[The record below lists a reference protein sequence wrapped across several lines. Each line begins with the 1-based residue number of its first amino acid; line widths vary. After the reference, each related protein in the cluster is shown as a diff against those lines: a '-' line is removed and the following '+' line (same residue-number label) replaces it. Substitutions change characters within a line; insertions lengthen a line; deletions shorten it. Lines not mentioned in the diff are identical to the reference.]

1 MARVMLYCVMLMFTL
16 AGIVS
21 VIYYIMLRALNEKN
35 GKLYYIVIPAVNGD
49 ENEAGFICAARM
61 RQILLGEEKRSR
73 LIVADMGIPP
83 ENRRRM
89 DDFCRENGHTEIC
102 FPGELPGKISEM

>member
-1 MARVMLYCVMLMFTL
+1 MARVLMYCITLFFVL

-21 VIYYIMLRALNEKN
+21 VIYYIMLRALN
-35 GKLYYIVIPAVNGD
+35 GKKGELYYIVIPAVRGD

-73 LIVADMGIPP
+73 LFVVDMGLTP

-89 DDFCRENGHTEIC
+89 DEFCRENGHTEIC
-102 FPGELPGKISEM
+102 LPGELPGKLLET